1 MKSTLKKKP
10 NKFNYL
16 GIKCS
21 NLVMYI
27 RLGSE
32 METTE
37 WYISYQPDLEHLN
50 FNNLLDILP
59 YGLPHDY
66 MHSVPLRTY
75 KCLIR

>member
-1 MKSTLKKKP
+1 
-10 NKFNYL
+10 
-16 GIKCS
+16 
-21 NLVMYI
+21 MYI
-27 RLGSE
+27 QLGSE

-50 FNNLLDILP
+50 FNNLLDVLP

-66 MHSVPLRTY
+66 MHSVPLRSY